1 MFGLFI
7 KKRPEEIKKVQLFTS
22 LIQQIPHVN
31 RFSYRKNG
39 KFEVIFDGKQIGE
52 LTDPENQATFNLLS
66 HVWLIV
72 WGNDQAELHVGV
84 TNKIG
89 FRLEIGASKI
99 YLGHRFQ
106 DHEEQLDELLSKIG
120 INRKD
125 GSTLV

>member
-1 MFGLFI
+1 MFGLFT
-7 KKRPEEIKKVQLFTS
+7 KKRPEETKKVQLFTS

-106 DHEEQLDELLSKIG
+106 DHEEQLDELLLKIG